1 MRRDPRSLGMALAI
15 PALMMFLFGYAL
27 TLDVDRVPLA
37 VWDQSGT
44 PESRD
49 LVSRFDGSRYFDV
62 RPGAGGY
69 PGIERAVLSREI
81 MAALVIPRDFAAE
94 TAARALREERI
105 ANETLEVW
113 LGRGLVALLLLA
125 GAVAIRV
132 YGGEALLGFSFSVPD
147 GATPGIQSVLG
158 WSIAVAA
165 CVGISSV
172 FKLAGKR

>member
-1 MRRDPRSLGMALAI
+1 MSGGSDFGTEREQREWDAQENAMRA
-15 PALMMFLFGYAL
+15 
-27 TLDVDRVPLA
+27 
-37 VWDQSGT
+37 
-44 PESRD
+44 
-49 LVSRFDGSRYFDV
+49 
-62 RPGAGGY
+62 
-69 PGIERAVLSREI
+69 ERAGSTAAGDAEFEQYRLIARVLRTPQI
-81 MAALVIPRDFAAE
+81 DVIPRDFAAQ